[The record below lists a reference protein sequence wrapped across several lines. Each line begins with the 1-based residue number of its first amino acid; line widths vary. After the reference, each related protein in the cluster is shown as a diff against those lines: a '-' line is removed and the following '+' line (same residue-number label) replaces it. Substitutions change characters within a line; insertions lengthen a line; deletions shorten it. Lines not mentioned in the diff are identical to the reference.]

1 MARPKQIEDQVLL
14 DLIKRYFNEVCN
26 ENPKKLKAVD
36 IAKYINK
43 NGYPDY
49 PVTTLRRTPA
59 AMEYIESLKKSLT
72 DDAYIKLVSY
82 QTIDAEQFLRQNR
95 SHGQLVKALT
105 ELDCY
110 YKTVAD
116 SAIIYMDK
124 YHVLYNKYETV
135 KRENEVLTEK
145 NKELESLNKSYNG
158 EKKTLKF
165 ELEIYKSIV
174 DTYVYPEIANE
185 LLIKE
190 GALRKTKTPLKDNV
204 LKDNIITPTT
214 DIKKIAKTAKSESN
228 VIQGLFDKFDDDDE

>member
-1 MARPKQIEDQVLL
+1 MARPKQIDDQVLL
-14 DLIKRYFNEVCN
+14 GLIKRYFNEECN
-26 ENPKKLKAVD
+26 GDPKKLKAIN

-59 AMEYIESLKKSLT
+59 AMEYVESLKMSLT
-72 DDAYIKLVSY
+72 DEAYIKLVSY
-82 QTIDAEQFLRQNR
+82 HTIDAEQFLRQNR
-95 SHGQLVKALT
+95 SHDQLVKALT

-116 SAIIYMDK
+116 SAVIYMDK

-145 NKELESLNKSYNG
+145 NKELESLNIKHNG
-158 EKKTLKF
+158 DIKTLKV
-165 ELEIYKSIV
+165 ELDIYKSIV
-174 DTYVYPEIANE
+174 ETYVYPEIANE
-185 LLIKE
+185 LLVKE
-190 GALRKTKTPLKDNV
+190 GALRKTETPLKNHV
-204 LKDNIITPTT
+204 LKDNIITSTT
-214 DIKKIAKTAKSESN
+214 DIKKTVKTAKSDSN